1 MRVLQSLQTTATRFV
16 HDKGGNFALAFAAA
30 STVLM
35 LSVGLG
41 VDLSRMLTVKSNLS
55 QSLDAALLSTAR
67 EVAKGKLSQAQARSK
82 AEQFLKANL
91 DVRKIDPALA
101 SFASFKLDTSDYSI
115 SATAQTDYR
124 LAFPVFSMAPVQ
136 TIQVG
141 AAVAY
146 AERAVEVS
154 MVLDVTGSM
163 KGNKLSELKT
173 AAKSAVAEFIDNS
186 SGNTKVAIVPY
197 SFGVNSGVLKS
208 QVVDEA
214 GNPITGNACA
224 TERRGAEMFTDAS
237 PLVKKVT
244 RANSIK
250 YTDNGKTYSYAVDCP
265 TTPLMP
271 LTKNAAA
278 LKSTID
284 SMKADGGTA
293 GQIGLQWGAYMLSP
307 NWNSALPVSSKA
319 AAYGTKNLDKFLILM
334 TDGMFNSEA
343 SGLTSGSVPA
353 YAGISQMSGRLAMT
367 YCNEIKA
374 KKIKLFTI
382 GFRLDDIGNV
392 NEKTEAIR
400 LLKDCATTPVAGE
413 TTFFNAENGAQL
425 TAAFKEIAKR
435 VERVTLTN

>member
-1 MRVLQSLQTTATRFV
+1 MRILKSLKSTATRFIA
-16 HDKGGNFALAFAAA
+16 DRSGNFALAFAAA

-35 LSVGLG
+35 LSLGLG
-41 VDLSRMLTVKSNLS
+41 VDFARMLTVKSNLAS
-55 QSLDAALLSTAR
+55 SLDAALLSTAR
-67 EVAKGKLSQAQARSK
+67 SIAKGKISVGQARAK
-82 AEQFLKANL
+82 TEEFMKANL
-91 DVRKIDPALA
+91 DLRKIDPSLA
-101 SFASFKLDTSDYSI
+101 SLATFDLDPADFSI
-115 SATAQTDYR
+115 SATARTDYR

-136 TIQVG
+136 TIAVD

-163 KGNKLSELKT
+163 SGKKLKELKT
-173 AAKSAVAEFIDNS
+173 AAKAAVSEFIDNS

-197 SFGVNSGVLKS
+197 SFGVNSGSLKS

-224 TERRGAEMFTDAS
+224 TERRGAQMFTDAS
-237 PLVKKVT
+237 PIGAKVT

-250 YTDNGKTYSYAVDCP
+250 YNEGGYSGTYAVTCP
-265 TTPLMP
+265 STPIRP
-271 LTKNAAA
+271 LTKNSAQ
-278 LKSTID
+278 LNSTID
-284 SMKADGGTA
+284 DLEAIGGTA

-307 NWNSALPVSSKA
+307 NWNSVLPTPSHA

-343 SGLTSGSVPA
+343 SGLSGASVPT
-353 YAGISQMSGRLAMT
+353 YPGISQLSGRLAMT
-367 YCNEIKA
+367 YCNEIKT

-382 GFRLDDIGNV
+382 GFRLQDIGNIGQR
-392 NEKTEAIR
+392 TEAIR
-400 LLKDCATTPVAGE
+400 LLQDCASAPVAGE
-413 TTFFNAENGAQL
+413 TTFFNAENGAEL